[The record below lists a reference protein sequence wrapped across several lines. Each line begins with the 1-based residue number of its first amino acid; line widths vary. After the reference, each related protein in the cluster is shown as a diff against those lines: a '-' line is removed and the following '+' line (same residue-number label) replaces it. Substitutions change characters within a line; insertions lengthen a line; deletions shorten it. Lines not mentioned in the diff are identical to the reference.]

1 MQKPSC
7 QQWLSIK
14 GNARLLGMKPSE
26 RGGALQERGETRD
39 GDLGIPGGSGGGGTR
54 MQGSEAALWML
65 SGNAMSN
72 TRMALVQLRNQRVRR
87 GGTAQRRP
95 F

>member
-1 MQKPSC
+1 
-7 QQWLSIK
+7 
-14 GNARLLGMKPSE
+14 MKPSE